1 MTSENKPVRTDAT
14 GRIIRDWD
22 TEQQIPIPKHKPTTG
37 IEPPAYRRDVFK
49 GERRAEWDGWSR
61 IVEWDSSLSSAEKRA
76 FHDIFAAE
84 GGMKKAPGGSAVAG
98 ILQKTLDSTKSPDN
112 TPGIYAR
119 YGKNPKTTDLE
130 LPDIKEVYK
139 GFFNDVFKG
148 PAEKLKE
155 KNKTPAIK
163 GYQILGLIGND
174 RLSSSVADIL
184 FREGTTKGSELI
196 LKAIQLTDPNAD
208 TGTGTAFGS
217 KTLTALQEI
226 AKDHGKTRNF
236 LEFSAN
242 ARRTDEKDRND
253 YFRFR
258 DQE

>member
-1 MTSENKPVRTDAT
+1 VGWLEPDRRVGLVPFKRRKKSFSRYFRRRGRNEKGA
-14 GRIIRDWD
+14 GRI
-22 TEQQIPIPKHKPTTG
+22 
-37 IEPPAYRRDVFK
+37 
-49 GERRAEWDGWSR
+49 
-61 IVEWDSSLSSAEKRA
+61 
-76 FHDIFAAE
+76 
-84 GGMKKAPGGSAVAG
+84 GGRGHIA
-98 ILQKTLDSTKSPDN
+98 KTLDSTKSPDN

-155 KNKTPAIK
+155 KNKTTAIK